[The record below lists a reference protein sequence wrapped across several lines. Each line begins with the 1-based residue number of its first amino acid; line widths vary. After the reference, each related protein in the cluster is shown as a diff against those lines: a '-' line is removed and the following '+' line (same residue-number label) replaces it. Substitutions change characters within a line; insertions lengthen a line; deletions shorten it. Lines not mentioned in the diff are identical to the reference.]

1 MRLVRIARS
10 IYCAWRPEIVTWYFG
25 TRVNGVFKAIEN
37 WASQSDGRVR
47 LLIILMWLAFG
58 AAVLAAIVVMA
69 IIMLPDGF
77 WSS

>member
-1 MRLVRIARS
+1 M
-10 IYCAWRPEIVTWYFG
+10 
-25 TRVNGVFKAIEN
+25 FKAIEN